1 MGNYT
6 PELKKAFGIKSEFK
20 IVFENKK
27 KVIVEFNDG
36 SVDERIIDYIDVVE
50 GPLSSIEFTEN
61 VEGRE
66 RTMSTGNCNIKK
78 VTIQDI

>member
-1 MGNYT
+1 MGKYT

-36 SVDERIIDYIDVVE
+36 SVDERIVDYIDVVE
-50 GPLSSIEFTEN
+50 GPISSIEFTEN
-61 VEGRE
+61 VEGSD